1 LEESKAAEARLERTE
16 EADRKSGTAQG
27 RALRIRRLMAYEDY
41 TLGGLMGKARRAKGE
56 DLTPAEA
63 ADLKT
68 KSERFKKA
76 KDKFEERMEEAEN
89 QPVDEAIR
97 QIEIEASKDPA
108 FTPEVRSLADRIVAR
123 LEETAKGASERLRGL
138 MSQLGSAPDVSVVG
152 KVVKE
157 LAVMA
162 AADIGRLGLKT
173 TLKFTRWASKMVKE
187 FGKKI
192 EPYLKR
198 AWDQAD
204 AEIETA
210 ARGTRPRAEK
220 DENPLQTKAQKA
232 LDTAMVERE
241 RLDQLLAGE
250 IAPAKKMSREAL
262 TELENDVRAEI
273 AAMRGLAAEIRSERN
288 AKPKEDPEAVRAQK
302 ALDAALVRREQL
314 DQMLK
319 GEASPTKRV
328 SREALSE
335 LENDVQAEIVA
346 MRELALQIRQEQSKP
361 SEIDKAQAALNRAL
375 AEKERIEGIL
385 AGEIT
390 PKKTTSKEALSQME
404 EDIRL
409 ETNALRKL
417 LAEQNAP
424 KTDPQIAKENAQ
436 VAALE
441 RAAAEYERRLNDADF
456 GGKGK
461 KLGPDTARVSRAR
474 GLRDAAKAALDAARK
489 VANPPRTKEQI
500 ALDNYKKMAARKTAE
515 MEERIAKGDFAKRPK
530 RAKLDLSKDP
540 EAIKAQAE
548 MERVKRE
555 FAQKQSEWQ
564 RAQRTVVRKFWDGV
578 KEVAATSRSL
588 ITSAD
593 VSAPFRQGGFLLV
606 GDLVFNPKRAARQ
619 LGTMF
624 RQLVSERGFEEAQA
638 AIMLRP
644 NAKLYD
650 QSGLYLA
657 DMRGGLSGREESMRS
672 NLAEKIPLI
681 GRIVR
686 ASNRAYSGFLNR
698 QRADTFDAMV
708 ESFGG
713 ADKVTPQ
720 EAAAIADFVNKATG
734 RGTVGGMERSADA
747 LARYF
752 FSPRFLAS
760 RFQLVTGQPFIGAAR
775 QQVAKQYAKFA
786 IGLAA
791 IYGLALL
798 NGAKVERDPRSA
810 DFGKAKFGNTRIDP
824 LSGLAQVTTFLARMT
839 TGKTKQGDTVKAQK
853 RSDTF
858 TRFART
864 KLAPIPGVAADFA
877 AEKTLD
883 FKEPTVAGS
892 AQRLAVP
899 ISYQDAPAVFKEHGA
914 VKGTIMEVLNLLGM
928 GVQHYEK
935 R

>member
-1 LEESKAAEARLERTE
+1 
-16 EADRKSGTAQG
+16 
-27 RALRIRRLMAYEDY
+27 
-41 TLGGLMGKARRAKGE
+41 
-56 DLTPAEA
+56 
-63 ADLKT
+63 
-68 KSERFKKA
+68 
-76 KDKFEERMEEAEN
+76 
-89 QPVDEAIR
+89 
-97 QIEIEASKDPA
+97 
-108 FTPEVRSLADRIVAR
+108 
-123 LEETAKGASERLRGL
+123 
-138 MSQLGSAPDVSVVG
+138 
-152 KVVKE
+152 
-157 LAVMA
+157 
-162 AADIGRLGLKT
+162 
-173 TLKFTRWASKMVKE
+173 
-187 FGKKI
+187 
-192 EPYLKR
+192 
-198 AWDQAD
+198 
-204 AEIETA
+204 
-210 ARGTRPRAEK
+210 
-220 DENPLQTKAQKA
+220 
-232 LDTAMVERE
+232 
-241 RLDQLLAGE
+241 
-250 IAPAKKMSREAL
+250 
-262 TELENDVRAEI
+262 
-273 AAMRGLAAEIRSERN
+273 
-288 AKPKEDPEAVRAQK
+288 
-302 ALDAALVRREQL
+302 
-314 DQMLK
+314 
-319 GEASPTKRV
+319 
-328 SREALSE
+328 
-335 LENDVQAEIVA
+335 
-346 MRELALQIRQEQSKP
+346 
-361 SEIDKAQAALNRAL
+361 
-375 AEKERIEGIL
+375 
-385 AGEIT
+385 
-390 PKKTTSKEALSQME
+390 
-404 EDIRL
+404 
-409 ETNALRKL
+409 
-417 LAEQNAP
+417 
-424 KTDPQIAKENAQ
+424 
-436 VAALE
+436 
-441 RAAAEYERRLNDADF
+441 
-456 GGKGK
+456 
-461 KLGPDTARVSRAR
+461 
-474 GLRDAAKAALDAARK
+474 
-489 VANPPRTKEQI
+489 
-500 ALDNYKKMAARKTAE
+500 
-515 MEERIAKGDFAKRPK
+515 
-530 RAKLDLSKDP
+530 LSKDP
-540 EAIKAQAE
+540 EAVKAQAE

-791 IYGLALL
+791 IYGLAWL
-798 NGAKVERDPRSA
+798 NGAKVEKDPRSA
-810 DFGKAKFGNTRIDP
+810 DFGKARFGNTRIDP

-928 GVQHYEK
+928 GVQNYQRK
-935 R
+935 